1 MTNSLRRN
9 LSALAFAVFWTVFMV
24 WWSGDYGI
32 ANIVILAVCGL
43 IVGAVWAWA
52 MGRVQLRRDARAK

>member
-1 MTNSLRRN
+1 MTTSLRRN

-32 ANIVILAVCGL
+32 TNIVILAVCGL

-52 MGRVQLRRDARAK
+52 MGRVQRRRDARAK